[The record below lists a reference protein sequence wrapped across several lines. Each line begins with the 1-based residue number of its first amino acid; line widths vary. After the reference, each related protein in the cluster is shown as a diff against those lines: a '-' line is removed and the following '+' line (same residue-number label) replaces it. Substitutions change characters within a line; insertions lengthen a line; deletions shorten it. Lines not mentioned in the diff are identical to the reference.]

1 MRECWSCRSGC
12 RRARGHAGARY
23 KPDAE
28 ILGGGAGGG
37 EEASAE
43 SQRGARR
50 AERLGRAQC
59 DVRLRGR
66 QKGRRRSRA
75 ARESVKSTVAEGV
88 ALLGGTNQSRDRG
101 GGPIAVR
108 RKDETACTRRAYVA
122 ELRGASTSEWE
133 MGERSKGRT
142 YLQRQGSTRTPREA
156 EDTRQGRHI
165 TRCNR
170 TRCATECAKHPSG
183 GQQRIAT
190 DPRRSRCI
198 QCEGTSLRTEE
209 EPRHEQGVSRGVS
222 ALTSSHRSRV

>member
-1 MRECWSCRSGC
+1 MKTDIPGRGTGRCRIPPGGVGEFGHIFLRLKDIFTESEAIDAVGDETHG
-12 RRARGHAGARY
+12 GHAS
-23 KPDAE
+23 
-28 ILGGGAGGG
+28 LGTVESALEGRVRSGGAGGG

-108 RKDETACTRRAYVA
+108 IKDEAA
-122 ELRGASTSEWE
+122 
-133 MGERSKGRT
+133 
-142 YLQRQGSTRTPREA
+142 
-156 EDTRQGRHI
+156 
-165 TRCNR
+165 
-170 TRCATECAKHPSG
+170 
-183 GQQRIAT
+183 
-190 DPRRSRCI
+190 
-198 QCEGTSLRTEE
+198 
-209 EPRHEQGVSRGVS
+209 
-222 ALTSSHRSRV
+222 